1 MKTRRLVLLALLT
14 AIALTIFMLEAQIPA
29 PVPIPGVKLG
39 LANIV
44 TVFTVFF
51 LGPGEGCLVLAARI
65 FLGAVFAGNF
75 STILYSAAGG
85 GLAILVT
92 ILLRRVLKENQLWVA
107 GCAGAAGLPAH
118 SHCHQPD
125 HRTVHRAVRP
135 VFIESRKELLENY
148 FEMNLDKGRIDAISN
163 LGLAHIGDGVFELLC
178 RSYLCEQGYKTVL
191 DLHKKTVALVNA
203 PAQAEFV
210 DKLLPLLNEEEL
222 SYYRRGKNAHVHA
235 VPKGATPAQYA
246 KATGLEA
253 LFWALY
259 LAGKTGRINELFRA
273 VMEGEDHGL

>member
-1 MKTRRLVLLALLT
+1 MKTRKMVLLGLLT

-44 TVFTVFF
+44 TVFTVFL

-107 GCAGAAGLPAH
+107 GCAGAAAH
-118 SHCHQPD
+118 SVGQM
-125 HRTVHRAVRP
+125 AVAVCISGTP
-135 VFIESRKELLENY
+135 ALLAY
-148 FEMNLDKGRIDAISN
+148 LPILIAIS
-163 LGLAHIGDGVFELLC
+163 LITGLFTGLC
-178 RSYLCEQGYKTVL
+178 
-191 DLHKKTVALVNA
+191 
-203 PAQAEFV
+203 AQF
-210 DKLLPLLNEEEL
+210 LLN
-222 SYYRRGKNAHVHA
+222 RGKN
-235 VPKGATPAQYA
+235 
-246 KATGLEA
+246 
-253 LFWALY
+253 FW
-259 LAGKTGRINELFRA
+259 KTIFR
-273 VMEGEDHGL
+273 